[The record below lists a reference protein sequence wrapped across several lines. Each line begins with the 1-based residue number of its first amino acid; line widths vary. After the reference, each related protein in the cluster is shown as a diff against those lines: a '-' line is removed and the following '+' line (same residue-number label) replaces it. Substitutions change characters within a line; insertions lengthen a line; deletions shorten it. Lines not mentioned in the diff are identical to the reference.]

1 VSPSTQAAE
10 AAILAACIELKLP
23 TVREQAGAFA
33 ERARTQRISHQGFL
47 AELLEAE
54 VEDRAARR
62 RTRRISEARFPR
74 YKTLAGFDLAA
85 NEALEAAQIADLAST
100 GWISRGTPVVLLGDS
115 GTGKT
120 HLLIGTGVAAAESGM
135 RVRYTTMASLAN
147 ELAEAADDRCLSR
160 VIGRYARLDLLL
172 VDELGY
178 VHLDPRGAELIFQVI
193 TERDERASVAVATN
207 LAFSEWAG
215 MFTDTRLCAAIV
227 DRLTFNA
234 LIIETGTRSWR
245 LHRAV
250 ERKKGGATTS

>member
-1 VSPSTQAAE
+1 MSPANPAAE
-10 AAILAACIELKLP
+10 AAIVASCIELKLP
-23 TVREQAGAFA
+23 TVREQASSFA
-33 ERARTQRISHQGFL
+33 DRARTQRLSHQEFL

-62 RTRRISEARFPR
+62 RTRRISEAHFPR
-74 YKTLAGFDLAA
+74 YKTLAGFDLGAGA
-85 NEALEAAQIADLAST
+85 EVQPTQIAELAST
-100 GWISRGTPVVLLGDS
+100 SWILRGAPLVLMGDS

-147 ELAEAADDRCLSR
+147 ELAEASDGRELSR
-160 VIGRYARLDLLL
+160 VIGRYGRLDLLL

-207 LAFSEWAG
+207 LPFSEWAST
-215 MFTDTRLCAAIV
+215 FTDARLCAAIV

-245 LHRAV
+245 LHRTVDA
-250 ERKKGGATTS
+250 KKGGAKTS